1 MPSLV
6 LFAFSFGL
14 LFLVRRFLAYRQ
26 AVAAINHHPGS
37 AVLLSSANI
46 IGRALPRIKYLA
58 AGSNSLFVNKYEA
71 FERAGCDVISR
82 SALLP
87 LRVALDVADAAVI
100 KEVTSSRA
108 RFPKPVHYYKVLTF
122 FGRNIIASEGE
133 EWKKYRKISAP
144 AFSDRNNALV
154 WSESVKTVKEM
165 FTDLWMDRDVIT
177 VDHCVNITLPIA
189 LFIIGAAGFGRRI
202 SWKEDVVV
210 PEGYTMSF
218 KDALHTV
225 ASDTFLKVIVPESLL
240 GITKRTRNCRDAF
253 TELRNYMA
261 TMIHERQNAEKIERH
276 DLFSSLLD
284 ANNDSLG
291 SGVLTE
297 SELIG
302 NIYIFLLAG
311 HETTA
316 HTLCFTFALLALYPD
331 EQEKLYQHIKKTI
344 PEGEEPTYEQM
355 PLLTYSNAV
364 FYETL
369 RMFPPV
375 VGIPKVAAEDTSITT
390 QNVKGESVTIPV
402 PKGTDITLDTPALHY
417 SPRYWKDPHQFNPSR
432 FLDSDWPRDA
442 FLPFSSGARA
452 CIGRKF
458 FETEGIAILTTLA
471 RNFKITVKAEPQF
484 AIETFDQRKARVLDA
499 RAGLTLTPK
508 RVPLTFTR
516 RK

>member
-1 MPSLV
+1 MPPLV
-6 LFAFSFGL
+6 LFALSFGL
-14 LFLVRRFLAYRQ
+14 LFFVRRYLAYRQ
-26 AVAAINHHPGS
+26 AVSAINHHPGII
-37 AVLLSSANI
+37 VLLSPASILGNV
-46 IGRALPRIKYLA
+46 LPRINYLCPGGNA
-58 AGSNSLFVNKYEA
+58 LFVDKYKP
-71 FERAGCDVISR
+71 FEEAGCDVVST

-87 LRVALDVADAAVI
+87 LRVALDIADAALI
-100 KEVTSSRA
+100 KEITSSRA
-108 RFPKPVHYYKVLTF
+108 RFPKPVHYYDVLTF

-165 FTDLWMDRDVIT
+165 FTDLWKDGDVIT
-177 VDHCVNITLPIA
+177 VDHCVDITLPIA
-189 LFIIGAAGFGRRI
+189 LFIIGAAGFGRHI

-210 PEGYTMSF
+210 PEGYTMPF

-225 ASDTFLKVIVPESLL
+225 ANDTYIKVLIPESLL
-240 GITKRTRNCRDAF
+240 GVTKRTRTSRDAF
-253 TELRNYMA
+253 ADLRNYMA
-261 TMIHERQNAEKIERH
+261 SMIHERQNSEKVERH
-276 DLFSSLLD
+276 DLFSSLLEANHD
-284 ANNDSLG
+284 ALG
-291 SGVLTE
+291 NGVLTE

-331 EQEKLYQHIKKTI
+331 EQEKLYQHIRETVAD
-344 PEGEEPTYEQM
+344 GEEPTYEQM

-375 VGIPKVAAEDTSITT
+375 TGIPKITIEDTSLTT
-390 QNVKGESVTIPV
+390 QNANGKSVTIPV
-402 PKGTDITLDTPALHY
+402 PKGTDLTIDTAALHY
-417 SPRYWKDPHQFNPSR
+417 NPRYWKDPHQFDPSR
-432 FLDSDWPRDA
+432 FLENDWPRDA
-442 FLPFSSGARA
+442 FLPFSAGARA

-458 FETEGIAILTTLA
+458 FETEGIAILTLLV
-471 RNFKITVKAEPQF
+471 RNFKITVKDEPKF
-484 AIETFDQRKARVLDA
+484 ANETFEQRKARILDSK
-499 RAGLTLTPK
+499 GGVTLTPK